1 MFVFTKRL
9 KNKPNVAVVLRS
21 RQKNISTETQTL
33 AALLQHP
40 NVLFTPYNAF
50 NTIEAVKR
58 KS

>member
-1 MFVFTKRL
+1 MQK
-9 KNKPNVAVVLRS
+9 KPNVAVALRS
-21 RQKNISTETQTL
+21 RQTNISTEAQTL

-40 NVLFTPYNAF
+40 NALFTPHNTF